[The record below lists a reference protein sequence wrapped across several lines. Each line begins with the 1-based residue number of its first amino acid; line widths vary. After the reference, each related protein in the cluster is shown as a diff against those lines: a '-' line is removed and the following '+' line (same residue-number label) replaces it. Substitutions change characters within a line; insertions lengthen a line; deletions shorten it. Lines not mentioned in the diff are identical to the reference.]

1 MKNQNRYGFMLV
13 CLTALIILCTFLI
26 IGCKSKK
33 EESVQRPQI
42 SGVKVEPVAVSTVDD
57 IYEITGTVRSNQ
69 TSLVA
74 SRVMGVVTSVNVKEG
89 DFVQKGQLL
98 LTIDDRDAVQR
109 LQAANMSAEAAK
121 QSQSLAEKTWQ
132 RYK

>member
-69 TSLVA
+69 TS
-74 SRVMGVVTSVNVKEG
+74 
-89 DFVQKGQLL
+89 
-98 LTIDDRDAVQR
+98 
-109 LQAANMSAEAAK
+109 
-121 QSQSLAEKTWQ
+121 
-132 RYK
+132 